1 MKKPYPRS
9 FAKRITWR
17 IMLTMLVV
25 MGIISTIVF
34 SVAMDTIYTESQILC
49 ERFVDVKNV
58 EVQQAISDI
67 SVACIN
73 TIPEIEEN
81 LDNPEKMYDIMEQL
95 VTLNPTLHSCGISF
109 IENYYPSK
117 GRQFCPFAVRQDSLG
132 IKRFNFADK
141 SHSYLNAPWFT
152 QALKAKEGYWAPP
165 YIDETDKE
173 TPIVSYLTP
182 IHDKKGQTVAVLG
195 ADLSLLDLRHNILGS
210 PIINLFG
217 DQSLKDRDSIDL
229 TYKFYYFI
237 IDTTGTYIMHPEEK
251 RMVRANYFKHAAE
264 TDDTLD
270 THLGKEMT
278 AGRYNTF
285 LEDENG
291 NNLTIDGNT
300 VQASYKSVKH
310 TNWSICL
317 VVPTF
322 FINLIGYIFGGVL
335 LFLIGT
341 GLLVVF
347 FAGRFTIKKT
357 VKPLNQ
363 LAASA
368 NEVAKGHFNTP
379 LPIVKSRDEIHM
391 LRDSFEQMQHSLTQY
406 VEELKATTEQKAS
419 IESELK
425 VAHQIQM
432 SMLPK
437 IFPPYPERTDIDIF
451 GKLVPAKAV
460 GGDLF
465 DFYIHDE
472 KLFFCIG
479 DVSGKGV
486 PASLFMAVARSLFR
500 NVSTHRHEPNT
511 IIEVMNNSM
520 SENNDMNMFVT
531 LFVGV
536 LDLHNGELKYCNAG
550 HNSPILIGQDDGF
563 LQCLPNLPIGIMPDF
578 EFVKQ
583 KVMLKPQ
590 TTIFLYTDGLNEA
603 ENANH
608 DQLGDERTLE
618 IAKEQFIRGQHQPQ
632 PLIERMSMA
641 VKEFVG
647 EAEQSDDLTM
657 LAIQYLGQTE
667 KESPEKQN

>member
-1 MKKPYPRS
+1 MKKLYSRS

-17 IMLTMLVV
+17 IMLTMLFV
-25 MGIISTIVF
+25 MGIVSAIIF
-34 SVAMDTIYTESQILC
+34 SVARNTISTQSQFFSEQFL
-49 ERFVDVKNV
+49 DVKS
-58 EVQQAISDI
+58 EMVQQLISDI

-73 TIPEIEEN
+73 TVPEIEAN
-81 LDNPEKMYDIMEQL
+81 LDKPEKMYDIMEQL
-95 VTLNPTLHSCGISF
+95 VRLNPTIHSCGISF
-109 IENYYPSK
+109 VENYYPSK

-132 IKRFNFADK
+132 IKRFNFANS
-141 SHSYLNAPWFT
+141 SHHYLNAPWFT
-152 QALKAKEGYWAPP
+152 EALKAKEGYWAQP

-173 TPIVSYLTP
+173 TPLASYMTP
-182 IHDKKGQTVAVLG
+182 IRDKNGQTVAVLG
-195 ADLSLLDLRHNILGS
+195 ADMSLSELWSNIAGS
-210 PIINLFG
+210 PLIDLF
-217 DQSLKDRDSIDL
+217 DNEDSIAVDSIDL
-229 TYKFYYFI
+229 AYKLYFFI
-237 IDTTGTYIMHPEEK
+237 IDSTGTYIMHPDQK
-251 RMVRANYFKHAAE
+251 RIVRANFFEHAAE
-264 TDDTLD
+264 TADSLD
-270 THLGKEMT
+270 TILGNEMT
-278 AGRYNTF
+278 AGKYGT
-285 LEDENG
+285 LVKGENG
-291 NNLTIDGNT
+291 KNLTIDGGR

-317 VVPTF
+317 VVPV
-322 FINLIGYIFGGVL
+322 IYIDLIGYILGGIL
-335 LFLIGT
+335 LLLIGT

-347 FAGRFTIKKT
+347 FAGRLTIRKT

-368 NEVAKGHFNTP
+368 NEVAKGNFNTP
-379 LPIVKSRDEIHM
+379 LPMVKSRDEIQM

-406 VEELKATTEQKAS
+406 IDELKTSTKQKVS
-419 IESELK
+419 FESELK
-425 VAHQIQM
+425 VAHDIQM

-437 IFPPYPERTDIDIF
+437 VFPPYPERNDIDIF

-520 SENNDMNMFVT
+520 CENNDMYMFVT

-536 LDLHNGELKYCNAG
+536 LDLHNGELSYCNAG
-550 HNSPILIGQDDGF
+550 HNPPILIGQDDGF
-563 LQCLPNLPIGIMPDF
+563 LQCLSNVPVGFMPDF
-578 EFVKQ
+578 EFEKQ
-583 KVMLKPQ
+583 KITLKPQ

-603 ENANH
+603 ENANL

-618 IAKEQFIRGQHQPQ
+618 IAKEQFIKGQHQPQ
-632 PLIERMSMA
+632 SLIERMSMA

-667 KESPEKQN
+667 KEPSEE